1 MTCEAT
7 VAIVVGLLERKLV
20 LDHDLKKVPRS
31 LSRVSAPA
39 IAAWFADGLG
49 GQVDPFFRVQDLEIA
64 LPAAPSTGEIR
75 ITIRCWRDDDHPTT
89 G

>member
-64 LPAAPSTGEIR
+64 LPAAPSLREIR
-75 ITIRCWRDDDHPTT
+75 VAIGCGRSDGLTT
-89 G
+89 E

>member
-20 LDHDLKKVPRS
+20 LDHDLKQVPRS

-39 IAAWFADGLG
+39 IAAWLADGLG
-49 GQVDPFFRVQDLEIA
+49 GRVDPFFRDQSLEVA
-64 LPAAPSTGEIR
+64 FPTAPSTREIR
-75 ITIRCWRDDDHPTT
+75 VAIGCGRNDDLTT
-89 G
+89 E